1 MLKKT
6 SLYSSLAFAVIS
18 AFMLLSY
25 AVLVYLPFPD
35 GEALLLKHNPLL
47 TTDTWAVFDTTT
59 GDIQYGKN
67 IETVR
72 PIASITK
79 LFTAYMVLYTDG
91 QSAETTITQD
101 DINTEGAFGKLK
113 SGETLTLGS
122 LMFPLL
128 LESSNDAGTAIA
140 RTFGPLYA
148 EAVGWALS
156 NLNLTDTRIVDG
168 TGLSQ
173 EDVSS
178 PRDLARFFTLLKGTY
193 PHITDITQLRVY
205 ITNKRGLVNNNP
217 ARAFSNFTGGKQGFT
232 PEAGKTFVG
241 SFILPKSNREVGI
254 VLLGSKD
261 LGTDIGRILV
271 SLR

>member
-6 SLYSSLAFAVIS
+6 SLYTSLAFAVIS

-25 AVLVYLPFPD
+25 VAFVHFPFRD
-35 GEALLLKHNPLL
+35 GEALVLKHSPIL
-47 TTDTWAVFDTTT
+47 TTDTWAVFDTAT
-59 GDIQYGKN
+59 GNIQYGKN

-79 LFTAYMVLYTDG
+79 LFTAYMVLYTGG
-91 QSAETTITQD
+91 QSAETTITAE

-113 SGETLTLGS
+113 YGETLTLGS

-128 LESSNDAGTAIA
+128 LESSNDAGSAIA
-140 RTFGPLYA
+140 RTFGPLYG

-156 NLNLTDTRIVDG
+156 NLSLTDTHIVDG
-168 TGLSQ
+168 TGLSKD
-173 EDVSS
+173 DVSS
-178 PRDLARFFTLLKGTY
+178 ARDLARFFTLIKSTY
-193 PHITDITQLRVY
+193 PHITDITQLRMY
-205 ITNKRGLVNNNP
+205 INDKRGLVNNNP
-217 ARAFSNFTGGKQGFT
+217 GRTFSNFTGGKQGFT

-241 SFILPKSNREVGI
+241 SFRLPSSNREVGI
-254 VLLGSKD
+254 VLLGSDD
-261 LGTDIGRILV
+261 LKTDIGRILV